1 MKRWPL
7 KLKFGIYAAA
17 LTTLALIL
25 TAALTLPF
33 IYFRQLAELDKT
45 LTEDAQDLFKN
56 LENLPGE
63 LGGRQPVSSKFIPL
77 PLKSRYI
84 ELRGPAG
91 DVLYRSA
98 TLTKNDISK
107 MPEGFVTV
115 ILSDPTRTPPSPTSW
130 NARIGTF
137 RKNAFTLRVGTRLG
151 TIERMQQDLRAAF
164 TFAMPFMAIGVFL
177 GGLLLGRRALRPVA
191 AITAAAERISAHQPG
206 ERLPIPQGKDEIAR
220 LTVVLNDSFDRLQR
234 AYMAEAQFSA
244 DASHQLKTPVA
255 ILRAGLEELRHCES
269 LKDEDREM
277 IDALLRQTRR
287 LTALV
292 EDLLLL
298 AQVDA
303 GRLKLEPMALDLIP
317 CIDVLA
323 DDLEAQGDDNHLVVE
338 RDTPPQLVAKADA
351 RRVKIILQNL
361 GENAVKYNKPGGR
374 IRVRA
379 NQKQHWVVVR
389 VANTGT
395 PIPESERS
403 RMFERFSRGTGENI
417 KGHGLGL
424 NIARELARAHGG
436 DLTLRRS
443 DEDWTEFELRLPSAN
458 GSEAEK
464 T

>member
-1 MKRWPL
+1 MRQWPL
-7 KLKFGIYAAA
+7 KLKFGIYAAF

-45 LTEDAQDLFKN
+45 LTDDAKDLFTN
-56 LENLPGE
+56 LENLPGD
-63 LGGRQPVSSKFIPL
+63 LGARQPVSSRFIPL

-84 ELRGPAG
+84 ELRGPSE
-91 DVLYRSA
+91 DILYRSN

-107 MPEGFVTV
+107 LPEGFVTV
-115 ILSDPTRTPPSPTSW
+115 ILSDPSRPPPQPTSW

-191 AITAAAERISAHQPG
+191 AITAAAEQISAHQPG
-206 ERLPIPQGKDEIAR
+206 DRLPIPQGKDEIAR

-234 AYMAEAQFSA
+234 AYMAAAQFSA
-244 DASHQLKTPVA
+244 DASHQLKTPIA

-323 DDLEAQGDDNHLVVE
+323 DDLEALGDENQLVVE
-338 RDTPPQLVAKADA
+338 RDTPPKLVANADA

-379 NQKQHWVVVR
+379 NQKQHWAVVR
-389 VANTGT
+389 VANTGA
-395 PIPESERS
+395 PIPESDRS

-417 KGHGLGL
+417 KGYGLGL

-443 DEDWTEFELRLPSAN
+443 DESWTEFELRLPTAN
-458 GSEAEK
+458 GIEAEES
-464 T
+464 